1 MLSSFSR
8 LCSYASAALAA
19 VVLGAGFVQGDESR
33 ADLLRKIERL
43 EKQNTTLKTSY
54 IQARQD
60 ADRAEGKLQE
70 IRKRLEALGGSALG
84 DSEQRLIDAMG
95 NLEAANEE
103 LDLLKKASVK
113 LSSAVIA
120 YMSQALTDDSA
131 ARSAVESALR
141 ETDVALGFRQAPA
154 RDFAGTLNNASV
166 LSIDSDSGLVVV
178 NVGREG
184 GLRVGMPVEIFRGDQ
199 ILANTIVTDVR
210 KEVAGVLILKLLNP
224 ALMVAVGDRATVKT
238 NE

>member
-1 MLSSFSR
+1 MLSSSSR

-103 LDLLKKASVK
+103 LDILKKASVK

-120 YMSQALTDDSA
+120 YMSQALTDDPA

-154 RDFAGTLNNASV
+154 RDFAGTLDNASV

-184 GLRVGMPVEIFRGDQ
+184 GLRVGMPVEISRGDQ

>member
-1 MLSSFSR
+1 MLSSSSR

-103 LDLLKKASVK
+103 LDILKKASVK

-120 YMSQALTDDSA
+120 YMSQALTDDPA

-154 RDFAGTLNNASV
+154 RDFAGTLDNASV

-184 GLRVGMPVEIFRGDQ
+184 GLRVGMPVDISRGDQ

>member
-1 MLSSFSR
+1 MLSSSSR

-103 LDLLKKASVK
+103 LDILKKASVK

-120 YMSQALTDDSA
+120 YMSQALTDDPA
-131 ARSAVESALR
+131 TRSAVESALR

-154 RDFAGTLNNASV
+154 RDFAGTLDNASV

-184 GLRVGMPVEIFRGDQ
+184 GLRVGMPVEISRGDQ

>member
-1 MLSSFSR
+1 MLSSSSR

-103 LDLLKKASVK
+103 LDILKKASVK

-120 YMSQALTDDSA
+120 YMSQALTDDPQ
-131 ARSAVESALR
+131 R
-141 ETDVALGFRQAPA
+141 AP
-154 RDFAGTLNNASV
+154 LW
-166 LSIDSDSGLVVV
+166 
-178 NVGREG
+178 
-184 GLRVGMPVEIFRGDQ
+184 
-199 ILANTIVTDVR
+199 
-210 KEVAGVLILKLLNP
+210 NP
-224 ALMVAVGDRATVKT
+224 P
-238 NE
+238 

>member
-1 MLSSFSR
+1 MLSSSSR

-95 NLEAANEE
+95 SLEAANEE
-103 LDLLKKASVK
+103 LDILKKASVK

-120 YMSQALTDDSA
+120 YMSQALTDDPA

-154 RDFAGTLNNASV
+154 RDFAGTLDNASV

-184 GLRVGMPVEIFRGDQ
+184 GLRVGMPVDISRGDQ

>member
-1 MLSSFSR
+1 MLSSSSR
-8 LCSYASAALAA
+8 FCSYASAALAA

-103 LDLLKKASVK
+103 LDILKKASVK

-120 YMSQALTDDSA
+120 YMSQALTDDPA

-154 RDFAGTLNNASV
+154 RDFAGTLDNASV

-184 GLRVGMPVEIFRGDQ
+184 GLRVGMPVEISRGDQ

>member
-1 MLSSFSR
+1 MLSSSSR

-103 LDLLKKASVK
+103 LNILKNASVK

-120 YMSQALTDDSA
+120 YMSQALTDDPA
-131 ARSAVESALR
+131 ARSAVESSLR

-154 RDFAGTLNNASV
+154 RDFAGTLDNASV
-166 LSIDSDSGLVVV
+166 LSIDSDSGLVVL

-184 GLRVGMPVEIFRGDQ
+184 GLRVGMPVEISRGDQ

-224 ALMVAVGDRATVKT
+224 ALMVAVGDRAAVKT

>member
-1 MLSSFSR
+1 MLSSSSR

-60 ADRAEGKLQE
+60 ADRAESKLQE

-103 LDLLKKASVK
+103 LDILKKASVK

-120 YMSQALTDDSA
+120 YMSQALTDDPA

-141 ETDVALGFRQAPA
+141 ETDVALGFRQAPS
-154 RDFAGTLNNASV
+154 RDFAGTLDNASV
-166 LSIDSDSGLVVV
+166 LSIDSDSGLVVI
-178 NVGREG
+178 NVGRAG
-184 GLRVGMPVEIFRGDQ
+184 GLRVGMPVEISRGDQ

>member
-1 MLSSFSR
+1 MLSSSSR
-8 LCSYASAALAA
+8 FCSYASAALAA
-19 VVLGAGFVQGDESR
+19 VVLGADFVQGDESR

-103 LDLLKKASVK
+103 LDILKKASVK

-120 YMSQALTDDSA
+120 YMSQALTDDPA

-154 RDFAGTLNNASV
+154 RDFAGTLDNASV

-184 GLRVGMPVEIFRGDQ
+184 GLRVGMPVEISRGDQ

>member
-1 MLSSFSR
+1 MLSSSSR

-103 LDLLKKASVK
+103 LDILKKASVK

-120 YMSQALTDDSA
+120 YMSQALTDDPA

-141 ETDVALGFRQAPA
+141 ETDVALGFRQSPA
-154 RDFAGTLNNASV
+154 RDFAGTLDNASV

-184 GLRVGMPVEIFRGDQ
+184 GLRVGMPVEISRGDQ

>member
-1 MLSSFSR
+1 MLSSSSR

-60 ADRAEGKLQE
+60 ADRAESKLQE

-103 LDLLKKASVK
+103 LDILKKASVK

-120 YMSQALTDDSA
+120 YMSQALTDDPA

-141 ETDVALGFRQAPA
+141 ETDVALGFRQAPS
-154 RDFAGTLNNASV
+154 RDFAGTLDNASV
-166 LSIDSDSGLVVV
+166 LSIDSDSGLVVI
-178 NVGREG
+178 NVGRAG
-184 GLRVGMPVEIFRGDQ
+184 GLRGGMPVEISRGDQ

>member
-1 MLSSFSR
+1 MLSSSSR

-60 ADRAEGKLQE
+60 ADRAESKLQE

-103 LDLLKKASVK
+103 LDILKKASVK
-113 LSSAVIA
+113 LSSSVIA
-120 YMSQALTDDSA
+120 DMSQALTDDPA

-141 ETDVALGFRQAPA
+141 ETDVALGFRQAPS
-154 RDFAGTLNNASV
+154 RDFAGTLDNASV
-166 LSIDSDSGLVVV
+166 LSIDSDSGLVVI
-178 NVGREG
+178 NVGRAG
-184 GLRVGMPVEIFRGDQ
+184 GLRVGMPVEISRGDQ